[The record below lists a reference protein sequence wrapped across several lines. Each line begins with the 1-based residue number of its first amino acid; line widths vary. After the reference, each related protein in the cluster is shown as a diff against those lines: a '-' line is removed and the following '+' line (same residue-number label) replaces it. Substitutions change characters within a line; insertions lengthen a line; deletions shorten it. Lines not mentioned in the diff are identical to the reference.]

1 MASLQV
7 LDGLLQTTQREA
19 VAATTLRLLPSLPM
33 QLLTGCKG
41 DKVTWRLLRQL
52 GELRESAALG

>member
-1 MASLQV
+1 M
-7 LDGLLQTTQREA
+7 
-19 VAATTLRLLPSLPM
+19 AATTLRLLPSLPM
-33 QLLTGCKG
+33 RLLAGCKG